1 MKKKV
6 KVLESECNDQI
17 QKLKEDFATMKLQLG
32 DTKREL
38 KITQH
43 TLGWSETLLYPIVA
57 NGVAAMKSKLSIDMH
72 KIIYRA

>member
-1 MKKKV
+1 MLK
-6 KVLESECNDQI
+6 SECNDQI

-32 DTKREL
+32 DTEREL

-43 TLGWSETLLYPIVA
+43 TLGWNKTFLYPIIA

-72 KIIYRA
+72 KIIYSA